1 MKLLIMGIFISVLI
15 GVSIGV
21 NLSGLF
27 EDIMYLSM
35 GQDKYF
41 EWYRNNFIHPKTTMP
56 IHIMMLIILGY
67 GIYKLIMF
75 LK

>member
-1 MKLLIMGIFISVLI
+1 MKLLMLGIIISVLI
-15 GVSIGV
+15 GVSVGI

-27 EDIMYLSM
+27 EDVMYLSM

-41 EWYRNNFIHPKTTMP
+41 EWYRNNFIHPKTTIP
-56 IHIMMLIILGY
+56 IHIMMLIILSY
-67 GIYKLIMF
+67 GIYQLIMF